1 VTGRFDLSKYQT
13 VKERKD
19 LFYKDHAG
27 VYLPILITDPV
38 NIGEEAA
45 YIVPVWKDANGAIA
59 GADRLAGTV
68 EKCGNIDLRLAIL
81 IMAPDSIGTAYENKG
96 MTGASKTSWTENA
109 EESAIGRA
117 LDNLGYHGN
126 GKCSREEILKVQE
139 VEELAGERGVAPQPE
154 PTVEKSPFDEGEI
167 SVYEGVNLPQPE
179 PTVEKS
185 PFDEGEISVYEGVNL
200 PPKGSKGINT
210 ARAILGHA
218 QTMGWSEADFVAWQ
232 TSVVN
237 KPFSQINAAQ
247 AELLLNKIKEIG
259 KEGGA
264 S

>member
-167 SVYEGVNLPQPE
+167 SVYEGVNLP
-179 PTVEKS
+179 
-185 PFDEGEISVYEGVNL
+185 
-200 PPKGSKGINT
+200 PKGSKGINT